1 MQGAH
6 IYPHFY
12 SIYSIRSLV
21 LRISSQ
27 SQPCIK
33 SVQHCCSTKIQML
46 ICKAQTKLCVI
57 MFHTELHSVFR
68 KQFYNY
74 IFLNNVHHAESAKD
88 IKYQTDKSGG
98 ASSALSNLN
107 SNKKIHYFY
116 LEISISAIIQYIEI
130 WHKKY
135 AYLSTFHVFIVLTF
149 ILWSACRM
157 FAYQIIGPNG
167 Q

>member
-1 MQGAH
+1 
-6 IYPHFY
+6 
-12 SIYSIRSLV
+12 
-21 LRISSQ
+21 
-27 SQPCIK
+27 
-33 SVQHCCSTKIQML
+33 ML

-68 KQFYNY
+68 KQFYNC

-88 IKYQTDKSGG
+88 IKYQTDKCGG

-107 SNKKIHYFY
+107 SNKKNPLLLLRNKYFCN
-116 LEISISAIIQYIEI
+116 LLQFSAIEI

-135 AYLSTFHVFIVLTF
+135 AYLSTFHVFIVPTF

>member
-68 KQFYNY
+68 KQFYNC
-74 IFLNNVHHAESAKD
+74 IFLNNAESAKD

-116 LEISISAIIQYIEI
+116 LEISISAIYCNFQLLRFGT
-130 WHKKY
+130 KNMPTFLLFMFLL
-135 AYLSTFHVFIVLTF
+135 YLHLYFGPRAECLLT
-149 ILWSACRM
+149 R
-157 FAYQIIGPNG
+157 
-167 Q
+167 